1 MSTEPLERLRQVS
14 GVLGSFTCGSHGQLL
29 LTDMPEQYSVV
40 QLESTAAR
48 LANLF
53 QSADEVLP
61 KCRSLTLGF
70 GEHQLSV
77 RRYRFGV
84 LCVLTTATPDRH
96 LLRVTTRMLARR
108 LSVLG

>member
-1 MSTEPLERLRQVS
+1 MSEPLERLRQVS
-14 GVLGSFTCGSHGQLL
+14 GVLGSFTCGSDGQLL
-29 LTDMPEQYSVV
+29 LTDMPEQYSVA

-48 LANLF
+48 LTNLF
-53 QSADEVLP
+53 QSADEALP

-77 RRYRFGV
+77 RRYQFGV
-84 LCVLTTATPDRH
+84 LCVLTTAAPDRH